1 MSSWADFCSGRG
13 DANED
18 EDGWREV
25 RDGSAVGPFGEG
37 EEVALRCS
45 AGGGRPIPEVSE
57 CVQRLGDKTCCKVA

>member
-1 MSSWADFCSGRG
+1 MSSWANYYSGRG
-13 DANED
+13 DGNEED
-18 EDGWREV
+18 EDNGWREV

-57 CVQRLGDKTCCKVA
+57 CVQRLGDKNM